1 VTYVSFVFE
10 RGVSI
15 SQEVLSLAHGVVS
28 FIEIIDLIFDE
39 KRVWDLDSKFIS
51 LAALAP
57 SGIPLGGCG

>member
-39 KRVWDLDSKFIS
+39 KRV
-51 LAALAP
+51 
-57 SGIPLGGCG
+57 